1 MSRLSELKKQYP
13 ELNLTIFDIIE
24 RMDISKTYKY
34 IPLLCKIFGEKYREI
49 IRTDKIWVGELKD
62 RLKIKGF
69 DLSNESDVTLVSFYW
84 IMDQY
89 PSELFEV
96 TREFID
102 RMENNK
108 IQNKDISSYSSV
120 ESLRTAISLSTL
132 KEVQKDLESQVIKEY
147 EDDKWLIIRPLTFQS
162 SKKYGS
168 GTRWCTT
175 STQEKNHFERYWRRG
190 VLVYFINKETGYKF
204 AGFKDMSD
212 MEISFWSSED
222 LRIDSIQLDV
232 DVYLYPIIKEV
243 LSSLFTN
250 KELSSKTLIDS
261 VEQECLNYYEA
272 PEELASEAN
281 HVYLRQANPQG

>member
-243 LSSLFTN
+243 LSSLFSN

-261 VEQECLNYYEA
+261 VEEECLNYYEA
-272 PEELASEAN
+272 PEELASEAR
-281 HVYLRQANPQG
+281 HVYLRQANPQD

>member
-49 IRTDKIWVGELKD
+49 IRTDKIWTGELKD

-243 LSSLFTN
+243 LSSLFSN

-261 VEQECLNYYEA
+261 VEEECLNYYEA
-272 PEELASEAN
+272 PEELASEAR
-281 HVYLRQANPQG
+281 HVYLQQANPQD